1 MEKCPLC
8 GERMVKNLC
17 ENCGY
22 SVPDELEL
30 SAPYNLDPS
39 DDYPEPIREITPE
52 HLTEEIYPNRPEPQP
67 IEFKVREEESP
78 APFVNP
84 YANQNNGTANQNQ
97 GQTGRNYIPS
107 PPPQQQNPYANN
119 GGFTPYSQNG
129 STDTFKED
137 MRTYWWLLLLAFFIP
152 IMGIVFM
159 SLVKNK
165 FDSRFRAFL
174 LVAVVLGFIFPPY
187 P

>member
-8 GERMVKNLC
+8 GERLVKNLC
-17 ENCGY
+17 ENCGFA
-22 SVPDELEL
+22 VPDETEISSL
-30 SAPYNLDPS
+30 YNLDPS
-39 DDYPEPIREITPE
+39 DDEPEPIREITPE
-52 HLTEEIYPNRPEPQP
+52 HITEEIYPNRPEPV
-67 IEFKVREEESP
+67 EFKVREEEKP

-84 YANQNNGTANQNQ
+84 YANQNNGAA
-97 GQTGRNYIPS
+97 GQRQAGQPYNMPAS
-107 PPPQQQNPYANN
+107 PPRQQNPYANN
-119 GGFTPYSQNG
+119 GSFTPYSQNG
-129 STDTFKED
+129 GTDTFKEN